1 MSRAIDNLT
10 NAMKRPDQAGKST
23 FSEFLDASWRAG
35 VTRYDVDL
43 EARTVSAK
51 GCKGSAL

>member
-1 MSRAIDNLT
+1 VSRAIDNLT